1 MNDMLDDLPEEVIH
15 EMMKHTSESK
25 LERLSAIGR
34 ALSSKRVEA
43 VTERKGSGIESIW
56 MECEESYLGMDD
68 SNRHEF
74 DGAKWAKPTSMDGPV
89 TARRSVGNEIKS
101 SAFVRMTSR
110 YVDAA
115 SAKIGEIVLP
125 IDGKAF
131 SIKPT
136 PIPELIKGKEDLRQ
150 IIHEGT
156 GQPLMK
162 PASMTEQPPGAI
174 DPESAQPGMPTAN
187 APAAPG
193 GTPPVA
199 APQPLTVKDIVE
211 EQLALA
217 DESAEK
223 AERRIYDWMVECGY
237 PREMRKVMFDAARI
251 GTGIIKGPIPESKK
265 TKSVSRAENGTIA
278 IQMVD
283 EIVPVVKWVDP
294 WNIYPHAACGE
305 NIHNGDYI
313 FERDYLSPKK
323 LAELKDDPSYLAD
336 QIDLAIEEGPGKAFT
351 DSGNPSDKLNK
362 YRFEVWYYYGLLSTE
377 DLAVINGKAAESCGN
392 RKDVF
397 VIVTMV
403 NDRVIKAT
411 INPLDSG
418 VFPYHAFPWTRR
430 ANSWTGVG
438 IAEQIRL
445 PQRMC
450 NATTRAMLNNA
461 GLSSGLQI
469 VIDRNG
475 IIPADGQWTITPN
488 KIWLKAEDSVI
499 DDVRKAFYAVEF
511 PNTQAQLMS
520 LNQYSFKIA
529 EESCNIPLISQG
541 FSGDATPETYGGQ
554 MLQNNNANQL
564 LRGIGYALDDYVTE
578 PLVLAF
584 YEWLLLDPAIPDE
597 EKGDFHIDAHGSAAL
612 IEREIQNNEIQQM
625 GELVMNPAFGID
637 PKKWINELMKSKRVD
652 PRNFM
657 YSEEEQ
663 KKLEAQPAQ
672 PPIPLAVAQIRA
684 QTDEKI
690 AQMENQT
697 QQQRIKV
704 DTDRDTVYVQAE
716 TERTQNENAVRMAEL
731 QAKERLEMLK
741 YATQQKISLEQVK
754 AELANTAMKL
764 NVQKELSAAALQLDS
779 DKEVARHTVDLHKHK
794 NPVMT
799 PPTEPA
805 GRAEPGM
812 GFEQ

>member
-1 MNDMLDDLPEEVIH
+1 MNMDDMSDLPEEVLREIA
-15 EMMKHTSESK
+15 KHTPEDKIEK
-25 LERLSAIGR
+25 LAKIGM
-34 ALSSKRVEA
+34 ALASKRQEA

-74 DGAKWAKPTSMDGPV
+74 EGAKWAKPTSMDGPV

-110 YVDAA
+110 YVDAGT
-115 SAKIGEIVLP
+115 AKICEIILP
-125 IDGKAF
+125 IDGKSF
-131 SIKPT
+131 SIEST

-150 IIHEGT
+150 IVHEAT

-162 PASMTEQPPGAI
+162 PAAPQLPAPPAQPAM
-174 DPESAQPGMPTAN
+174 PGMP
-187 APAAPG
+187 PAEEQPQG
-193 GTPPVA
+193 
-199 APQPLTVKDIVE
+199 PQPLTVKDI
-211 EQLALA
+211 A
-217 DESAEK
+217 DEQSDLAYESAQKAEK
-223 AERRIYDWMVECGY
+223 RIFDWMVESNYHG
-237 PREMRKVMFDAARI
+237 EMRKVLFDAARI
-251 GTGIIKGPIPESKK
+251 GTGILKGPIPIQRK
-265 TKSVSRAENGTIA
+265 TKSMSRGDDGIIA
-278 IQMVD
+278 LQIVD
-283 EIVPVVKWVDP
+283 EIVPSIKWVDP

-323 LAELKDDPSYLAD
+323 LSELKGDPGYLAD
-336 QIDLAIEEGPGKAFT
+336 QIDLAIEEGPGKCFT
-351 DSGNPSDKLNK
+351 DSGNPNDKLNK
-362 YRFEVWYYYGLLSTE
+362 FRFEVWYYYGILSTE
-377 DLAVINGKAAESCGN
+377 DLAVINEKAAKDMAD

-403 NDRVIKAT
+403 NDRVIKAV

-418 VFPYHAFPWTRR
+418 SFPYHAFPWTRR
-430 ANSWTGVG
+430 TNSWTGVG
-438 IAEQIRL
+438 ISEQIRL

-450 NATTRAMLNNA
+450 NASTRAMLNNA
-461 GLSSGLQI
+461 GMSSGIQL

-475 IIPADGQWTITPN
+475 ITPADTQWTITPN
-488 KIWLKAEDSVI
+488 KIWFKSSDSII
-499 DDVRKAFYAVEF
+499 DDVRKAFHAVEF
-511 PNTQAQLMS
+511 PNTQPQLMAI
-520 LNQYSFKIA
+520 NQYSFKLA

-554 MLQNNNANQL
+554 VLQNNNANQL
-564 LRGIGYALDDYVTE
+564 LRGIGYTVDDYITK
-578 PLVLAF
+578 PLIQDF
-584 YEWLLLDPAIPDE
+584 YEWLLLDPAVPDD
-597 EKGDFHIDAHGSAAL
+597 EKGDFHIQANGSAAL
-612 IEREIQNNEIQQM
+612 VERAIQNHEIEQM
-625 GELVMNPAFGID
+625 AQLVMNPAFGIN
-637 PKKWINELMKSKRVD
+637 PKKWVEQLMKSKRINPKD
-652 PRNFM
+652 FQ

-663 KKLEAQPAQ
+663 KKMDAQPPQ

-690 AQMENQT
+690 AQLENQT

-779 DKEVARHTVDLHKHK
+779 DKEVARHTVDLHKHR

-805 GRAEPGM
+805 GRAEPGQ
-812 GFEQ
+812 GFSQ